1 MANGGERV
9 QLQSHTS
16 THRQQTDSVAA
27 KHSKGD
33 LADDPMPRQ
42 GFRQHAH
49 HEADHGGA
57 TIEELCPFETLA
69 ADLSCCGAL
78 EPVVVG
84 S

>member
-1 MANGGERV
+1 MGEGV

-27 KHSKGD
+27 EQAKGD

-42 GFRQHAH
+42 GFRQQANYKTY
-49 HEADHGGA
+49 HGGTA
-57 TIEELCPFETLA
+57 VEELCPLETLVA
-69 ADLSCCGAL
+69 NLSCCGAL
-78 EPVVVG
+78 EPFVVG